1 MAYTHRFT
9 KSQKSHSLKVSC
21 IFLYK
26 PCIIRRIKP
35 SLFLCV
41 HYVRIIWTPFFLL
54 FQANII
60 RRSLPLVL
68 KTLVSR
74 WDFWD
79 FQDKTLEFSRI
90 IVPFTSCHS
99 KIEARQFAPLRK
111 SQILNLQ
118 SKIRLQ
124 PQKVHLS
131 SIIYAVYRTWFIYL
145 LHKSQLAVAHPRACE
160 TFLFPLLTKADQK

>member
-1 MAYTHRFT
+1 MAYTYSFT

-21 IFLYK
+21 NFLYK
-26 PCIIRRIKP
+26 PCIIRRIKL
-35 SLFLCV
+35 SLVLCV
-41 HYVRIIWTPFFLL
+41 HYVRIIRTPFFLL

-60 RRSLPLVL
+60 RRSLPPVL

-74 WDFWD
+74 WDFWDFWD

-90 IVPFTSCHS
+90 IVHFTSCHS

-118 SKIRLQ
+118 SKIRPCRQ
-124 PQKVHLS
+124 M
-131 SIIYAVYRTWFIYL
+131 
-145 LHKSQLAVAHPRACE
+145 
-160 TFLFPLLTKADQK
+160 